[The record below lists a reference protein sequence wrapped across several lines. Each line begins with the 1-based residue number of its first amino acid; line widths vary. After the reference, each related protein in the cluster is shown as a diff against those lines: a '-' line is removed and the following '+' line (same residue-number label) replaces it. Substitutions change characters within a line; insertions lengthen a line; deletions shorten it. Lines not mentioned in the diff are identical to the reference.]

1 MIVILCPVILSLQ
14 NFAPNKD
21 LKVTCVLSRGVRSHP
36 PGGLLSFMK
45 NTQAANNGISPQHI
59 NVDAED
65 NDGNCARTEKCL
77 LWTKEEDLRLVSY
90 FLG

>member
-14 NFAPNKD
+14 NFTPNRD
-21 LKVTCVLSRGVRSHP
+21 LKVTYVLSRGVGSHP
-36 PGGLLSFMK
+36 PGGLLSFLK
-45 NTQAANNGISPQHI
+45 NTQAVNIGISPHHI

-65 NDGNCARTEKCL
+65 NDGNCARTEKHL

>member
-1 MIVILCPVILSLQ
+1 MIVILCHVILSLQ

-45 NTQAANNGISPQHI
+45 NTQAANSGISPQHI
-59 NVDAED
+59 NVDAEN
-65 NDGNCARTEKCL
+65 NDGNCARTEKRL
-77 LWTKEEDLRLVSY
+77 LWKKEEDLRLVSY

>member
-1 MIVILCPVILSLQ
+1 
-14 NFAPNKD
+14 
-21 LKVTCVLSRGVRSHP
+21 VLSRGGHSHP
-36 PGGLLSFMK
+36 PGVLLSFLK
-45 NTQAANNGISPQHI
+45 NTQAVNNEISPQHI